1 MERMVI
7 MGLFKSKE
15 ERLLDSIIAS
25 INMNMSNN
33 YKDAAQMDLQELEEV
48 LRGMQEDGTLKGKT
62 LEAYESQLG
71 IYKERLKGFT
81 HKDQKPYWT

>member
-1 MERMVI
+1 

-33 YKDAAQMDLQELEEV
+33 YKDAAQKGLQEFEDVLNGMKEE
-48 LRGMQEDGTLKGKT
+48 GALKGKV
-62 LEAYESQLG
+62 LDSYESQLG
-71 IYKERLKGFT
+71 IYKERLKGYT

>member
-1 MERMVI
+1 

-33 YKDAAQMDLQELEEV
+33 YKDAAQQDLQEFEEIFADMKKS
-48 LRGMQEDGTLKGKT
+48 GALKSKVAD
-62 LEAYESQLG
+62 AYEGQLG
-71 IYKERLKGFT
+71 IYRERLKGYT